1 MRGKRDG
8 DEMMIPISI
17 KEASSRLTDGTEA
30 LERSNDLLSS
40 VGLEIVHLQTKERHG
55 G

>member
-1 MRGKRDG
+1 
-8 DEMMIPISI
+8 MIGVSI
-17 KEASSRLTDGTEA
+17 KGASSRLTDGTEA

-40 VGLEIVHLQTKERHG
+40 VGLEVVHLEAKERHG